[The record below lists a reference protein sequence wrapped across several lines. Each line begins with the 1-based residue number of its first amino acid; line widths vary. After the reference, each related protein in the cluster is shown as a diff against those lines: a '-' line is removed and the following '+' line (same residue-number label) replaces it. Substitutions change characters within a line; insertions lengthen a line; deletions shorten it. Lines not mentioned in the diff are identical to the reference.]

1 VEIDAYC
8 RTSITI
14 YFHASFRKLFAH
26 MTDIAIDAYDR
37 QIENRQNRV
46 HERVDPDL

>member
-1 VEIDAYC
+1 
-8 RTSITI
+8 
-14 YFHASFRKLFAH
+14 

-46 HERVDPDL
+46 HERVDPDLWYALCRPLTQTDCVICSFL